1 MTDKG
6 KECKNTTVD
15 ALMRLLICTE
25 SGPGSYKAKQV
36 RLISQTR
43 FVYLLLYFSKSC
55 FYKSCFLSSDSI
67 PHAALIPDFDQPGI
81 VVPCSILPVDLQVF
95 AVKFDLV

>member
-1 MTDKG
+1 MTDKD
-6 KECKNTTVD
+6 KECKNTAVD
-15 ALMRLLICTE
+15 AVMRGAGLTKH
-25 SGPGSYKAKQV
+25 SGPGNAKRV

-55 FYKSCFLSSDSI
+55 FYKSCFFSADSI